1 MNFIVNYLFE
11 SAFMLGLLTA
21 FYWLVLHRE
30 TSFKFNRFY
39 LLFSLTTAT
48 IVPLLTFSF
57 SLGAGEVNGE
67 VYVGNMLSAVSVY
80 AQQTKETLVPLITKS
95 AFKWLYLV
103 GFMGLLV
110 RLIIGFVRL
119 GGLAGK
125 VKLVHFNGYKV
136 ADLPGQFNPFSFFN
150 VIFINQSRYSEE
162 EIEQIMIHELTHV
175 RLKHSWDVL
184 LLEFL
189 LIVQWFNPFAW
200 LLRSLLKEL
209 HEFQADKQVLDQGYS
224 AKSYKA
230 LLLFQA
236 TGARLLPVNNFNQS
250 LTKKRFTMMKK
261 DKFQNIFGLKSVTAI
276 VSIVL
281 VSVLFACEL
290 KEVDPELSQDE
301 QELKEAI
308 ANTSQEDVTKIG
320 DEPTFFVVEQ
330 MPQYPGGE
338 EALRSF
344 IASEVKYP
352 ADAQKANLSGR
363 VYITFV
369 VSKDGSVKDAKVARS
384 SGYTILDDEAMR
396 VINSMPD
403 WTPGK
408 QKGQHV
414 NVSYTVPI
422 NFALNDET
430 SKS

>member
-11 SAFMLGLLTA
+11 SAFILGLLTA

-39 LLFSLTTAT
+39 LLFSLTTAAL
-48 IVPLLTFSF
+48 VPLLTFSL
-57 SLGAGEVNGE
+57 SVGMSEINGE
-67 VYVGNMLSAVSVY
+67 VYVGNMLNAVSVY
-80 AQQTKETLVPLITKS
+80 AQRTKETIVPILS
-95 AFKWLYLV
+95 ESAAFKWLYLV
-103 GFMGLLV
+103 GFIGLLA
-110 RLIIGFVRL
+110 RLGYGFIRL

-125 VKLVHFNGYKV
+125 VNLVKYNGYKV

-150 VIFINQSRYSEE
+150 VVFINQSRYSQKEV
-162 EIEQIMIHELTHV
+162 EQIMIHELTHV

-184 LLEFL
+184 LLEIL

-200 LLRSLLKEL
+200 LLRSMLKEL
-209 HEFQADKQVLDQGYS
+209 HEFQADKQVLDHGYS

-261 DKFQNIFGLKSVTAI
+261 DKFQKIFGLKSVFAI

-281 VSVLFACEL
+281 VSVMFACEL
-290 KEVDPELSQDE
+290 REVDPELTQEE
-301 QELKEAI
+301 QEIKEAI
-308 ANTSQEDVTKIG
+308 ANSTEQDLTIIG

-338 EALRSF
+338 DSLRNY
-344 IASEVKYP
+344 IATKVKYP
-352 ADAQKANLSGR
+352 DLAKQNNLSGR
-363 VYITFV
+363 VYITFI
-369 VSKDGSVKDAKVARS
+369 VSKDGSVKDAKIARS

-396 VINSMPD
+396 VINAMPK
-403 WTPGK
+403 WTPGM
-408 QKGQHV
+408 QKGQAV

-422 NFALNDET
+422 NFSLQ
-430 SKS
+430 